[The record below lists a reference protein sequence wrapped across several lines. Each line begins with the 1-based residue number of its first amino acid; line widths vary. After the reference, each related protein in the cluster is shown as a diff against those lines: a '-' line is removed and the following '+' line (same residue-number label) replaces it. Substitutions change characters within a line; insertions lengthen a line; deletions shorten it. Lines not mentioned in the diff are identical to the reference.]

1 MKRSFAT
8 RIYSKNSYKKIENKI
23 KLLGITDANK
33 AEEFLNARLILCILV
48 FSILLIYS
56 KSGFILAPLA
66 TLLVYL
72 GFEYLY
78 LDNRITKRQKL
89 LENEAI
95 YFFEVL
101 ALTIESGRNLKGAI
115 EVTTKAIDNEISR
128 EFKKTIS
135 EVDMGNSLSEA
146 LDNMKKR
153 IPSDSINNAILNI
166 TQSNIFS
173 SSIINSLYNQID
185 FLREKQIQ
193 DIKTEIVKLPTK
205 ISAVSVVFFVPIMLL
220 LILAPVVLNYFLG

>member
-8 RIYSKNSYKKIENKI
+8 RIYSKKGYKKIENKI
-23 KLLGITDANK
+23 KLLGITDTNK
-33 AEEFLNARLILCILV
+33 TEEFLNARLILCILV
-48 FSILLIYS
+48 FSILLVYS
-56 KSGFILAPLA
+56 KSGFILAPLV

-78 LDNRITKRQKL
+78 LDNRIAKRQRI

-115 EVTTKAIDNEISR
+115 EVTTRAIDNEISK
-128 EFKKTIS
+128 EFKRAIS
-135 EVDMGNSLSEA
+135 EVDMGKSLSEA

-153 IPSDSINNAILNI
+153 IPSDSINNAVLNI
-166 TQSNIFS
+166 TQSNIFG

-220 LILAPVVLNYFLG
+220 LILAPVVLNYILG

>member
-8 RIYSKNSYKKIENKI
+8 RIYSKKGYAKIERKF
-23 KLLGITDANK
+23 KLLSITDTDK
-33 AEEFLNARLILCILV
+33 VDDFLNSRLILC
-48 FSILLIYS
+48 LLIFCVLLVWS
-56 KSGFILAPLA
+56 KSGFILAPLL
-66 TLLVYL
+66 TLITYI
-72 GFEYLY
+72 GYEYLY
-78 LDNRITKRQKL
+78 LDYRIKKRQRI

-115 EVTTKAIDNEISR
+115 EVTTRAIDNEISK
-128 EFKKTIS
+128 EFKRALS
-135 EVDMGNSLSEA
+135 EVDMGKSLSEA

-153 IPSDSINNAILNI
+153 IPSDTINNAVLNI
-166 TQSNIFS
+166 TQSNIFG

-193 DIKTEIVKLPTK
+193 DVKTEIVKLPTK

-220 LILAPVVLNYFLG
+220 LILAPVVLNYLLG